1 MNNLIGKRAI
11 LYRRVST
18 SDQKNYGNSLN
29 QQLRLHDFCR
39 NHSIEIIKDFEED
52 YSAKDFEKE
61 TEEFISFG
69 IHLINNLGELFKTSN
84 VQIKQKL
91 LSSIQNEKLVFEGD
105 KYRTLKLNKGI
116 ELIVM
121 NINKLEQIKNKNGR
135 LSFDNIPLSTRGGT

>member
-1 MNNLIGKRAI
+1 MVIAYQINNQDFTTFVEITQLK
-11 LYRRVST
+11 
-18 SDQKNYGNSLN
+18 LN
-29 QQLRLHDFCR
+29 
-39 NHSIEIIKDFEED
+39 
-52 YSAKDFEKE
+52 DFEKE

-69 IHLINNLGELFKTSN
+69 IHMINNLGDLYKTSN

-91 LSSIQNEKLVFEGD
+91 LSSILKEKLVFEGD